1 MSHVTM
7 STSSTNMSTPSTNVS
22 PLSFTLLVH
31 GKLIH
36 CTSRVIVSSS
46 LFLDMVELVEDTNPI
61 PIPTFISR
69 QIMLD
74 LVEMVEKDDSE
85 CAHLI
90 LVSLE
95 YLLDFL
101 IAVDFLGCEG
111 VKAVLEEKIK
121 DKITESNWK
130 KVFNYTKNILGL
142 VNTTK
147 NSMTPICTRLV
158 EGKNSLSMAME
169 RFNCQCT
176 PSMLKLVLKN
186 DCLGGC
192 LKFDIL
198 KNWFLENSE
207 AKGEILSMLKSI
219 QFKELE
225 DSKVEEIRSEVKTWN
240 IGKELENSF
249 KEVIET
255 AKKER
260 ELDRERVRMEW
271 REKRKLFRPRMNGLF
286 LLVNFQEIHNIE

>member
-1 MSHVTM
+1 M
-7 STSSTNMSTPSTNVS
+7 STSSTN
-22 PLSFTLLVH
+22 FTLLVH
-31 GKLIH
+31 GKLIP

-147 NSMTPICTRLV
+147 NSMIPICTRLA

-176 PSMLKLVLKN
+176 PSILKLVLKN

-198 KNWFLENSE
+198 KNWFIENSE
-207 AKGEILSMLKSI
+207 AKGEILSLLKSI

-240 IGKELENSF
+240 IGEELENSF
-249 KEVIET
+249 CEVIET
-255 AKKER
+255 AKKE
-260 ELDRERVRMEW
+260 
-271 REKRKLFRPRMNGLF
+271 KKKLLEARMNGLDFHFF
-286 LLVNFQEIHNIE
+286 L

>member
-1 MSHVTM
+1 
-7 STSSTNMSTPSTNVS
+7 
-22 PLSFTLLVH
+22 
-31 GKLIH
+31 
-36 CTSRVIVSSS
+36 
-46 LFLDMVELVEDTNPI
+46 MVELVEDTNPI
-61 PIPTFISR
+61 PIPAFISR

-90 LVSLE
+90 LVSID

-111 VKAVLEEKIK
+111 VKSVLEEKVK

-158 EGKNSLSMAME
+158 ELTKGKNSLSME
-169 RFNCQCT
+169 RFNCQLGFEQYT

-198 KNWFLENSE
+198 KNWFIENSE
-207 AKGEILSMLKSI
+207 AKGEILSLLKSI

-240 IGKELENSF
+240 IGEELENSF
-249 KEVIET
+249 CEVIET
-255 AKKER
+255 AKKE
-260 ELDRERVRMEW
+260 
-271 REKRKLFRPRMNGLF
+271 KKKLLEARMNGLDFHFF
-286 LLVNFQEIHNIE
+286 L

>member
-1 MSHVTM
+1 M
-7 STSSTNMSTPSTNVS
+7 STSSTNMSTSSTN
-22 PLSFTLLVH
+22 FTLLVH

-130 KVFNYTKNILGL
+130 NVFNYTKNILGL

-158 EGKNSLSMAME
+158 ELSKGKNSLPMAME
-169 RFNCQCT
+169 RFNCQLGYMQCP

-186 DCLGGC
+186 DCLGDC

-207 AKGEILSMLKSI
+207 TKGEILSMLKII

-225 DSKVEEIRSEVKTWN
+225 DSKVEEIISEVKTWN
-240 IGKELENSF
+240 IGKELVNSF

-260 ELDRERVRMEW
+260 ELERERVRMEW
-271 REKRKLFRPRMNGLF
+271 REKRKLFRPRMNGLVLF
-286 LLVNFQEIHNIE
+286 VNFQEIHNIE